1 MVCGEDV
8 CGNGDAKEFLKE
20 ISVAPV
26 IVTEGVT
33 KVYSGNGVPVHALRG
48 IDLTIERGE
57 FTALV
62 GPSGSGKTTFLNIIS
77 GLDTPTDGK
86 IWLNDK
92 LLSRMS
98 GNALSDFRR
107 DNIGFIFQAYNLI
120 PVLTVEEN
128 IEYIMILQKLPK
140 SARHERVLAILEE
153 VGLGGM
159 ASRKPTQLSGGQQQ
173 RVAIARAMVSQPA
186 IILADEPTANLDSK
200 IGAELLDMMYRLN
213 TQTGMTF
220 IFSTH
225 DPMVMARA
233 RRLIMLKDGQIER
246 DEVGTS

>member
-1 MVCGEDV
+1 M
-8 CGNGDAKEFLKE
+8 AH
-20 ISVAPV
+20 V

-33 KVYSGNGVPVHALRG
+33 KVYSDDGVPVHALRG
-48 IDLTIERGE
+48 IDLSIEHGE
-57 FTALV
+57 FAALV
-62 GPSGSGKTTFLNIIS
+62 GPSGSGKTTLLNIIS

-86 IWLNDK
+86 VWLNGN
-92 LLSRMS
+92 LLSRMG

-107 DNIGFIFQAYNLI
+107 DNIGFVFQAYNLI

-128 IEYIMILQKLPK
+128 IEYIMLLQKVPK
-140 SARHERVLAILEE
+140 SERHERVLATLEE

-213 TQTGMTF
+213 IQSGMTF

-246 DEVGTS
+246 DEVRSP